1 MTYDVILLL
10 LGLIV
15 MIVCFIYERND
26 GKEK

>member
-26 GKEK
+26 SKEK

>member
-1 MTYDVILLL
+1 MIYDVILLL

-26 GKEK
+26 GKER